1 MTSSTVLPPPD
12 DFLRKMQGLLSPE
25 AYGRFLAAYDQ
36 PSHTG
41 LRVNTLKVTAADFTS
56 MSPFPLTP
64 AGEFEP
70 AAFTT
75 GADERPGRHPYHDAG
90 LYYLQEPSAMVAA
103 ALLDPQPG
111 ELVLDIAAA
120 PGGKATH
127 LCSLLNRDAAAGA
140 GPVLRRTLDS
150 PGLLVANDVVR
161 SRATILAGN
170 LTRWGAA
177 NTLTTAAEPARL
189 AEQFGPVFDRVLVD
203 APCSGEGMFRR
214 QGGFEW
220 SERMVLAC
228 AQRQESLLATAAELV
243 RPGGHLLYATCTFS
257 PEENEQ
263 TIARFLN
270 DHVEYRLVD
279 PPRFAGFGRGRPEWT
294 GDEAR
299 PELARAVRLW
309 PQEFPGEGHF
319 LALLRREGD
328 TAETAGA
335 ALRPFPIRP
344 PSPPELAHWRA
355 FAAETLVLDVPTDR
369 LHAAGGRLYLLPAR
383 RPDTGGLH
391 LVRYG
396 LLLGEL
402 RPGYFRPSHELALA
416 LDATDAQ
423 HNINWSPHDGRLAG
437 YFAGEDV
444 VDPGPNGRL
453 LVTVDGFGLGWAKR
467 VDGRLKNHYPR
478 PLRRRL
484 GGEPG

>member
-1 MTSSTVLPPPD
+1 MTSSTTLPPPD
-12 DFLRKMQGLLSPE
+12 DFLRKMQALLSPE
-25 AYGRFLAAYDQ
+25 MYGRFLAAYDQ
-36 PSHTG
+36 PPHTG

-56 MSPFPLTP
+56 MSLFPLTP

-70 AAFTT
+70 AAFMTT
-75 GADERPGRHPYHDAG
+75 ADERPGRHPYHDAG

-127 LCSLLNRDAAAGA
+127 LLSLLNRDAVAGR
-140 GPVLRRTLDS
+140 GSVLRHTLDS
-150 PGLLVANDVVR
+150 PGLLVANDIVR
-161 SRATILAGN
+161 NRAAILAGN
-170 LTRWGAA
+170 LARWGAA

-228 AQRQESLLATAAELV
+228 AQRQSSLLMTAAELV
-243 RPGGHLLYATCTFS
+243 RPGGRLLYATCTFS

-263 TIARFLN
+263 TIAHFLN
-270 DHVEYRLVD
+270 DHAEYRLLD
-279 PPRFAGFGRGRPEWT
+279 PPRFAGFGRGRPEWA
-294 GDEAR
+294 GNAKR

-319 LALLRREGD
+319 LALLQREST
-328 TAETAGA
+328 TAETPGPE
-335 ALRPFPIRP
+335 LRPFPIRP

-355 FAAETLVLDVPTDR
+355 FVEETLALDIPSDR

-402 RPGYFRPSHELALA
+402 RPGYFRPGHELALA
-416 LDATDAQ
+416 LDDAGTQ
-423 HNINWSPHDGRLAG
+423 RNINWTPDDGRLAA
-437 YFAGEDV
+437 YVAGEDMA
-444 VDPGPNGRL
+444 DPGPNGWL
-453 LVTVDGFGLGWAKR
+453 LVTVDGFGLGWSKR

-484 GGEPG
+484 GSEPG